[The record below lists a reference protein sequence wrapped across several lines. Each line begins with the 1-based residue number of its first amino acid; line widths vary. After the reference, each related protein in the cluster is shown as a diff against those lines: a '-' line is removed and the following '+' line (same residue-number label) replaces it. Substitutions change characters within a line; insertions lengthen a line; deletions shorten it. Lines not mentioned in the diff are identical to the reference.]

1 MEHTSILIV
10 EDGAEM
16 RETLSDILSDE
27 GYRVKTAG
35 TGRKGLAF
43 AKREKFPICLVDLR
57 LPDITGLEVVKGLK
71 EINADTSP
79 IIITAF
85 ASKETAIEALKAGAS
100 CYIEKPLNM
109 AELLSTVKRTSDA
122 YQLLEAKRKAEA
134 ALRKNEEKYRSLVE
148 STEDSV
154 YLVDQN
160 CRYLFMNE
168 RHISRLDFPS
178 DRYVG
183 RPYRAFHSDDD
194 AKRFAEKVKH
204 VFDTGASVQHEY
216 EDSEGHYFIK
226 TLSPVKNHE
235 TGRVMAVTVLSKDI
249 TEMKRTD
256 KELIETRDYLNNI
269 IESSADTITVVD
281 MKGTVLDWNK
291 GGEGVMGY
299 CAEEVIGTP
308 NRNFFADPT
317 EADRIMEQVQKKGV
331 IKNYRTTVVRKD
343 GKTIYISMSAALL
356 KDKNGIPIGTVR
368 VSRDVTLE
376 VELEKRVKEE
386 RDNLNL
392 IFESMVDGV
401 YAVFEDY
408 RVEFMNKVL
417 RDDFGDHV
425 EDICYEVFHG
435 RTEPCPM
442 CKLSEVLEGVTVRW
456 EWHSRRLN
464 RIYDLIETPVRNI
477 DGSISK
483 LTIFRDITEQKRAVV
498 ALRESEERYRIW
510 FNSSYDAVFVHGVT
524 SEGIPGKIIEVND
537 IACQML
543 GYTREELLNMSHLD
557 ITDPERLDDAHAIRE
572 KLLAEKHSLFELVA
586 VTKDGR
592 KVPVEINAH
601 LFNFKG
607 QPTVFSIARDIT
619 ERKRAEE
626 KIQKLNLELES
637 RVVDLEAVTRVK
649 TEFLSITSHELRT
662 PLTPMKAQLQM
673 LEEGYKGRLTD
684 KQRESVEL
692 ILRNLTRLDNLI
704 KDILDISRIEMGRIQ
719 LRFEAMSINDV
730 AKEAMIMQEP
740 FAKEKEIIIVTDL
753 AELPPVVGDSERLR
767 QVIGNLINNAIKF
780 ADNGS
785 EVLIESK
792 REGDKV
798 LFSITDY
805 GVGIS
810 EEDKEKLF
818 KPFSQIDSSMGRKRG
833 GSGLGLAI
841 AKGIIQAHNGDI
853 RVESEPGKGSTFY
866 FTIPLKQKIREE
878 EAPYIG

>member
-1 MEHTSILIV
+1 MVDPLIEQALLSCNRETAKVRQSHMEHTSILIV

-35 TGRKGLAF
+35 TGKKGLAL
-43 AKREKFPICLVDLR
+43 AKSEKFPICLVDLR
-57 LPDITGLEVVKGLK
+57 LPDITGLEVVKRLK
-71 EINADTSP
+71 DINADTSP

-109 AELLSTVKRTSDA
+109 AELLSAVKRTSDA

-204 VFDTGASVQHEY
+204 VFATGTSVQHEY
-216 EDSEGHYFIK
+216 EDSEGQYFIK
-226 TLSPVKNHE
+226 TLSPVKNQE

-249 TEMKRTD
+249 TGMKRTD

-281 MKGTVLDWNK
+281 MEGTVLDWNK
-291 GGEGVMGY
+291 GGEGIMGY

-308 NRNFFADPT
+308 NRNFFVDPT

-343 GKTIYISMSAALL
+343 GKTIYVSLSAALL

-417 RDDFGDHV
+417 RDEFGDHV
-425 EDICYEVFHG
+425 GDICYEVFHG

-442 CKLSEVLEGVTVRW
+442 CKLSEVLAGKTVRW
-456 EWHSRRLN
+456 EWHSRKMN
-464 RIYDLIETPVRNI
+464 RIYDLIETPVKNI

-483 LTIFRDITEQKRAVV
+483 LTIFRDITKR
-498 ALRESEERYRIW
+498 
-510 FNSSYDAVFVHGVT
+510 
-524 SEGIPGKIIEVND
+524 K
-537 IACQML
+537 
-543 GYTREELLNMSHLD
+543 
-557 ITDPERLDDAHAIRE
+557 
-572 KLLAEKHSLFELVA
+572 K
-586 VTKDGR
+586 
-592 KVPVEINAH
+592 
-601 LFNFKG
+601 
-607 QPTVFSIARDIT
+607 
-619 ERKRAEE
+619 AEE
-626 KIQKLNLELES
+626 EIQKLNRELELK
-637 RVVDLEAVTRVK
+637 VVDLEAVTRMK

-673 LEEGYKGRLTD
+673 LEEGYKGGLTD

-704 KDILDISRIEMGRIQ
+704 KDILDISRIEMGRIK

-740 FAKEKEIIIVTDL
+740 FAKEKEINVVTDL
-753 AELPPVVGDSERLR
+753 AELPSVVGDSERLR
-767 QVIGNLINNAIKF
+767 QVIGNLMNNAIKF
-780 ADNGS
+780 SDNGS
-785 EVLIESK
+785 EVLIGSK

-798 LFSITDY
+798 LFRITDY

>member
-35 TGRKGLAF
+35 TGKKGLAL
-43 AKREKFPICLVDLR
+43 AKSEKFPICLVDLR
-57 LPDITGLEVVKGLK
+57 LPDITGLEVVKRLK
-71 EINADTSP
+71 DINADTSP

-109 AELLSTVKRTSDA
+109 AELLSAVKRTSDA

-204 VFDTGASVQHEY
+204 VFATGTSVQHEY
-216 EDSEGHYFIK
+216 EDSEGQYFIK
-226 TLSPVKNHE
+226 TLSPVKNQE

-249 TEMKRTD
+249 TGMKRTD

-281 MKGTVLDWNK
+281 MEGTVLDWNK
-291 GGEGVMGY
+291 GGEGIMGY

-308 NRNFFADPT
+308 NRNFFVDPT

-343 GKTIYISMSAALL
+343 GKTIYVSLSAALL

-417 RDDFGDHV
+417 RDEFGDHV
-425 EDICYEVFHG
+425 GDICYEVFHG

-442 CKLSEVLEGVTVRW
+442 CKLSEVLAGKTVRW
-456 EWHSRRLN
+456 EWHSRKMN
-464 RIYDLIETPVRNI
+464 RIYDLIETPVKNI

-483 LTIFRDITEQKRAVV
+483 LTIFRDITKR
-498 ALRESEERYRIW
+498 
-510 FNSSYDAVFVHGVT
+510 
-524 SEGIPGKIIEVND
+524 K
-537 IACQML
+537 
-543 GYTREELLNMSHLD
+543 
-557 ITDPERLDDAHAIRE
+557 
-572 KLLAEKHSLFELVA
+572 K
-586 VTKDGR
+586 
-592 KVPVEINAH
+592 
-601 LFNFKG
+601 
-607 QPTVFSIARDIT
+607 
-619 ERKRAEE
+619 AEE
-626 KIQKLNLELES
+626 EIQKLNRELELK
-637 RVVDLEAVTRVK
+637 VVDLEAVTRMK

-673 LEEGYKGRLTD
+673 LEEGYKGGLTD

-704 KDILDISRIEMGRIQ
+704 KDILDISRIEMGRIK

-740 FAKEKEIIIVTDL
+740 FAKEKEINVVTDL
-753 AELPPVVGDSERLR
+753 AELPSVVGDSERLR
-767 QVIGNLINNAIKF
+767 QVIGNLMNNAIKF
-780 ADNGS
+780 SDNGS
-785 EVLIESK
+785 EVLIGSK

-798 LFSITDY
+798 LFRITDY

>member
-1 MEHTSILIV
+1 MVDPLIEQALLSCNRETAKVRQSHMEHTSILIV

-35 TGRKGLAF
+35 TGKKGLAL
-43 AKREKFPICLVDLR
+43 AKSEKFPICLVDLR

-71 EINADTSP
+71 DINADTSP

-109 AELLSTVKRTSDA
+109 AELLSAVKRTSDA

-204 VFDTGASVQHEY
+204 VFATGTSVQHEY
-216 EDSEGHYFIK
+216 EDSEGQYFIK
-226 TLSPVKNHE
+226 TLSPVKNQE

-249 TEMKRTD
+249 TGMKRTD

-281 MKGTVLDWNK
+281 MEGTVLDWNK
-291 GGEGVMGY
+291 GGEGIMGY

-308 NRNFFADPT
+308 NRNFFVDPT

-343 GKTIYISMSAALL
+343 GKTIYVSLSAALL

-417 RDDFGDHV
+417 RDEFGDHV
-425 EDICYEVFHG
+425 GDICYEVFHG

-442 CKLSEVLEGVTVRW
+442 CKLSEVLAGKTVRW
-456 EWHSRRLN
+456 EWHSRKMN
-464 RIYDLIETPVRNI
+464 RIYDLIETPVKNI

-483 LTIFRDITEQKRAVV
+483 LTIFRDITKR
-498 ALRESEERYRIW
+498 
-510 FNSSYDAVFVHGVT
+510 
-524 SEGIPGKIIEVND
+524 K
-537 IACQML
+537 
-543 GYTREELLNMSHLD
+543 
-557 ITDPERLDDAHAIRE
+557 
-572 KLLAEKHSLFELVA
+572 K
-586 VTKDGR
+586 
-592 KVPVEINAH
+592 
-601 LFNFKG
+601 
-607 QPTVFSIARDIT
+607 
-619 ERKRAEE
+619 AEE
-626 KIQKLNLELES
+626 EIQKLNRELELK
-637 RVVDLEAVTRVK
+637 VVDLEAVTRMK

-673 LEEGYKGRLTD
+673 LEEGYKGRLTG
-684 KQRESVEL
+684 KQIESVEL

-704 KDILDISRIEMGRIQ
+704 KDILDISRIEMGRIK

-740 FAKEKEIIIVTDL
+740 FAKEKEINVVTDL
-753 AELPPVVGDSERLR
+753 AELPSVVGDSERLR
-767 QVIGNLINNAIKF
+767 QVIGNLMNNAIKF
-780 ADNGS
+780 SDSGS
-785 EVLIESK
+785 EVLIGSK

-798 LFSITDY
+798 LFRITDY

>member
-35 TGRKGLAF
+35 TGKKGLAL
-43 AKREKFPICLVDLR
+43 AKSEKFPICLVDLR

-71 EINADTSP
+71 DINADTSP

-109 AELLSTVKRTSDA
+109 AELLSAVKRTSDA

-183 RPYRAFHSDDD
+183 RPYRAFHSDDG

-204 VFDTGASVQHEY
+204 VFATGTSVQHEY
-216 EDSEGHYFIK
+216 EDSEGQYFIK
-226 TLSPVKNHE
+226 TLSPVKNQE

-249 TEMKRTD
+249 TGMKRTD

-291 GGEGVMGY
+291 GGEGIMGY

-308 NRNFFADPT
+308 NRNFFVDPT

-343 GKTIYISMSAALL
+343 GKTIYVSLSAALL

-376 VELEKRVKEE
+376 VVLEKRVKEE

-417 RDDFGDHV
+417 RDEFGDHV
-425 EDICYEVFHG
+425 GDICYEVFHG

-442 CKLSEVLEGVTVRW
+442 CKLPEVLAGKTVRW
-456 EWHSRRLN
+456 EWHSRKMN
-464 RIYDLIETPVRNI
+464 RIYDLIETPVKNI

-483 LTIFRDITEQKRAVV
+483 LTIFRDITKR
-498 ALRESEERYRIW
+498 
-510 FNSSYDAVFVHGVT
+510 
-524 SEGIPGKIIEVND
+524 K
-537 IACQML
+537 
-543 GYTREELLNMSHLD
+543 
-557 ITDPERLDDAHAIRE
+557 
-572 KLLAEKHSLFELVA
+572 K
-586 VTKDGR
+586 
-592 KVPVEINAH
+592 
-601 LFNFKG
+601 
-607 QPTVFSIARDIT
+607 
-619 ERKRAEE
+619 AEE
-626 KIQKLNLELES
+626 EIQKLNRELELK
-637 RVVDLEAVTRVK
+637 VVDLEAVTRMK

-673 LEEGYKGRLTD
+673 LEEGYKGRLTG
-684 KQRESVEL
+684 KQIESVEL

-704 KDILDISRIEMGRIQ
+704 KDILDISRIEMGRIK

-740 FAKEKEIIIVTDL
+740 FAKEKEINVVTDL
-753 AELPPVVGDSERLR
+753 AELPSVVGDSERLR
-767 QVIGNLINNAIKF
+767 QVIGNLMNNAIKF
-780 ADNGS
+780 SDSGS
-785 EVLIESK
+785 EVLIGSK

-798 LFSITDY
+798 LFRITDY

>member
-35 TGRKGLAF
+35 TGKKGLAL
-43 AKREKFPICLVDLR
+43 AKSEKFPICLVDLR

-71 EINADTSP
+71 DINADTSP

-109 AELLSTVKRTSDA
+109 AELLSAVKRTSDA
-122 YQLLEAKRKAEA
+122 HQLLEAKRKAEA

-204 VFDTGASVQHEY
+204 VFGTGTSVQHEY
-216 EDSEGHYFIK
+216 EDSEGQYFIK
-226 TLSPVKNHE
+226 TLSPVKNQE

-249 TEMKRTD
+249 TGMKRTD

-281 MKGTVLDWNK
+281 MEGTVLDWNK
-291 GGEGVMGY
+291 GGEGIMGY

-308 NRNFFADPT
+308 NRNFFVDPT

-343 GKTIYISMSAALL
+343 GKTIYVSLSAALL

-417 RDDFGDHV
+417 RDEFGDHV
-425 EDICYEVFHG
+425 GDICYEVFHG

-442 CKLSEVLEGVTVRW
+442 CKLSEVLAGKTVRW
-456 EWHSRRLN
+456 EWHSRKMN
-464 RIYDLIETPVRNI
+464 RIYDLIETPVKNI

-483 LTIFRDITEQKRAVV
+483 LTIFRDITKR
-498 ALRESEERYRIW
+498 
-510 FNSSYDAVFVHGVT
+510 
-524 SEGIPGKIIEVND
+524 K
-537 IACQML
+537 
-543 GYTREELLNMSHLD
+543 
-557 ITDPERLDDAHAIRE
+557 
-572 KLLAEKHSLFELVA
+572 K
-586 VTKDGR
+586 
-592 KVPVEINAH
+592 
-601 LFNFKG
+601 
-607 QPTVFSIARDIT
+607 
-619 ERKRAEE
+619 AEE
-626 KIQKLNLELES
+626 EIQKLNRELELK
-637 RVVDLEAVTRVK
+637 VVDLEAVTRMK

-673 LEEGYKGRLTD
+673 LEEGYKGRLTG
-684 KQRESVEL
+684 KQIESVEL

-704 KDILDISRIEMGRIQ
+704 KDILDISRIEMGRIK

-740 FAKEKEIIIVTDL
+740 FAKEKEINVVTDL
-753 AELPPVVGDSERLR
+753 AELPSVVGDSERLR
-767 QVIGNLINNAIKF
+767 QVIGNLMNNAIKF
-780 ADNGS
+780 SDSGS
-785 EVLIESK
+785 EVLIGSK

-798 LFSITDY
+798 LFRITDY

>member
-35 TGRKGLAF
+35 TGKKGLAL
-43 AKREKFPICLVDLR
+43 AKSEKFPICLVDLR

-71 EINADTSP
+71 DINADTSP

-109 AELLSTVKRTSDA
+109 AELLSAVKRTSDA

-204 VFDTGASVQHEY
+204 VFATGTSVQHEY
-216 EDSEGHYFIK
+216 EDSEGQYFIK
-226 TLSPVKNHE
+226 TLSPVKNQE

-249 TEMKRTD
+249 TGMKRTD

-281 MKGTVLDWNK
+281 MEGTVLDWNK
-291 GGEGVMGY
+291 GGEGIMGY

-308 NRNFFADPT
+308 NRNFFVDPT

-343 GKTIYISMSAALL
+343 GKTIYVSLSAALL

-417 RDDFGDHV
+417 RDEFGDHV
-425 EDICYEVFHG
+425 GDICYEVFHG

-442 CKLSEVLEGVTVRW
+442 CKLSEVLAGKTVRW
-456 EWHSRRLN
+456 EWHSRKMN
-464 RIYDLIETPVRNI
+464 RIYDLIETPVKNI

-483 LTIFRDITEQKRAVV
+483 LTIFRDITKR
-498 ALRESEERYRIW
+498 
-510 FNSSYDAVFVHGVT
+510 
-524 SEGIPGKIIEVND
+524 K
-537 IACQML
+537 
-543 GYTREELLNMSHLD
+543 
-557 ITDPERLDDAHAIRE
+557 
-572 KLLAEKHSLFELVA
+572 K
-586 VTKDGR
+586 
-592 KVPVEINAH
+592 
-601 LFNFKG
+601 
-607 QPTVFSIARDIT
+607 
-619 ERKRAEE
+619 AEE
-626 KIQKLNLELES
+626 EIQKLNRELELK
-637 RVVDLEAVTRVK
+637 VVDLEAVTRMK

-673 LEEGYKGRLTD
+673 LEEGYKGGLTD

-704 KDILDISRIEMGRIQ
+704 KDILDISRIEMGRIK

-740 FAKEKEIIIVTDL
+740 FAKEKEINVVTDL
-753 AELPPVVGDSERLR
+753 AELPSVVGDSERLR
-767 QVIGNLINNAIKF
+767 QVIGNLMNNAIKF
-780 ADNGS
+780 SDSGS
-785 EVLIESK
+785 EVLIGSK

-798 LFSITDY
+798 LFRITDY

>member
-1 MEHTSILIV
+1 
-10 EDGAEM
+10 
-16 RETLSDILSDE
+16 
-27 GYRVKTAG
+27 
-35 TGRKGLAF
+35 
-43 AKREKFPICLVDLR
+43 
-57 LPDITGLEVVKGLK
+57 
-71 EINADTSP
+71 
-79 IIITAF
+79 
-85 ASKETAIEALKAGAS
+85 
-100 CYIEKPLNM
+100 
-109 AELLSTVKRTSDA
+109 
-122 YQLLEAKRKAEA
+122 
-134 ALRKNEEKYRSLVE
+134 
-148 STEDSV
+148 
-154 YLVDQN
+154 
-160 CRYLFMNE
+160 
-168 RHISRLDFPS
+168 
-178 DRYVG
+178 
-183 RPYRAFHSDDD
+183 
-194 AKRFAEKVKH
+194 
-204 VFDTGASVQHEY
+204 
-216 EDSEGHYFIK
+216 
-226 TLSPVKNHE
+226 
-235 TGRVMAVTVLSKDI
+235 MAVTVLSKDI
-249 TEMKRTD
+249 TGMKRTD

-281 MKGTVLDWNK
+281 MEGTVLDWNK
-291 GGEGVMGY
+291 GGEGIMGY

-308 NRNFFADPT
+308 NRNFFVDPT

-343 GKTIYISMSAALL
+343 GKTIYVSLSAALL

-376 VELEKRVKEE
+376 VVLEKRVKEE

-417 RDDFGDHV
+417 RDEFGDYV
-425 EDICYEVFHG
+425 GDICYEVFHG

-442 CKLSEVLEGVTVRW
+442 CKLSEVLAGKTVRW
-456 EWHSRRLN
+456 EWHSRKMN
-464 RIYDLIETPVRNI
+464 RIYDLIETPVKNI

-483 LTIFRDITEQKRAVV
+483 LTIFRDITKR
-498 ALRESEERYRIW
+498 
-510 FNSSYDAVFVHGVT
+510 
-524 SEGIPGKIIEVND
+524 K
-537 IACQML
+537 
-543 GYTREELLNMSHLD
+543 
-557 ITDPERLDDAHAIRE
+557 
-572 KLLAEKHSLFELVA
+572 K
-586 VTKDGR
+586 
-592 KVPVEINAH
+592 
-601 LFNFKG
+601 
-607 QPTVFSIARDIT
+607 
-619 ERKRAEE
+619 AEE
-626 KIQKLNLELES
+626 EIQKLNRELELK
-637 RVVDLEAVTRVK
+637 VVDLEAVTRMK

-704 KDILDISRIEMGRIQ
+704 KDILDISRIEMGRIK

-740 FAKEKEIIIVTDL
+740 FAKEKEINVVTDL
-753 AELPPVVGDSERLR
+753 AELPSVVGDSERLR
-767 QVIGNLINNAIKF
+767 QVIGNLMNNAIKF
-780 ADNGS
+780 SDSGS
-785 EVLIESK
+785 EVLIGSK

-798 LFSITDY
+798 LFRITDY